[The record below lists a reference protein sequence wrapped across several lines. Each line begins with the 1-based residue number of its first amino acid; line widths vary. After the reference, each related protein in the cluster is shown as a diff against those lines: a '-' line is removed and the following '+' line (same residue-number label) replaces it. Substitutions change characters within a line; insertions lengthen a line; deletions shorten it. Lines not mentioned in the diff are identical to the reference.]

1 MREIYLGGHHT
12 VVAFLNRHPDRVIR
26 VLCSRQQESRIQL
39 ALQLAR
45 QHNIPVDFVTTDS
58 LDAMLP
64 QLQHQGIAIVCKSQ
78 KQPSLEQWLIDQD
91 STIKWPTLLVL
102 DQVQDPQNLGACLRL
117 AAAFEVDAIIIQSRN
132 AVGVNPTV
140 AKVAS
145 GADAI
150 VPVIQVVNIARALK
164 TLKEAGFW
172 IYGTSEQGKENIDQA
187 DVAVPVAWVMGNE
200 AKGMRHQVTQSCDK
214 LFLIPT
220 AATFSTLNVAMSSGI
235 CLYETLNKRKAL
247 KANS

>member
-1 MREIYLGGHHT
+1 
-12 VVAFLNRHPDRVIR
+12 VQ
-26 VLCSRQQESRIQL
+26 S

-45 QHNIPVDFVTTDS
+45 QHSIQIDFVTTDN
-58 LDAMLP
+58 LDVMLP
-64 QLQHQGIAIVCKSQ
+64 QLQHQGIVIVCKPQ
-78 KQPSLEQWLIDQD
+78 KQPSLEQWLIEQD
-91 STIKWPTLLVL
+91 NTKKWPTILVL

-117 AAAFEVDAIIIQSRN
+117 AAAFEVDAIIIQNRN

-150 VPVIQVVNIARALK
+150 VPVIQVVNITRALK

-220 AATFSTLNVAMSSGI
+220 ATTFSTLNVAMSSGI